1 MRICYLCSRTNLTNR
16 FSMNTEAFEKELRKE
31 NYADNT
37 IIAYRYAVKEYFGL
51 FEAIGKE
58 TLLQYK
64 AQLIERQKPKTVNLR
79 IRGINKYLEFLGRPD
94 LKIKTVKTPKSS
106 FLDHVI
112 SDEDYL
118 FFKNRLQEEEDRRW
132 YFIVW
137 TLAATGARISELVQ
151 IKKEHVR
158 AGYYDIY
165 SKGGKIRRIYLPI
178 RLREEQL
185 AWIGQESGYL
195 FVNKHGAQIT
205 PRGIADRLKKLALKY
220 GINPDVVHPHSFR
233 HLFALNFLAKSSDLA
248 LLADLLGHDSM
259 DTTRI
264 YLQRSS
270 QEQKK
275 LIDRFVD
282 W

>member
-1 MRICYLCSRTNLTNR
+1 MHTNELTNR
-16 FSMNTEAFEKELRKE
+16 FSMNTDGFEKELRKE

-37 IIAYRYAVKEYFGL
+37 IIAYKYTVREYHAL
-51 FEAIGKE
+51 YDVIGKE
-58 TLLQYK
+58 KLLQFKIY
-64 AQLIERQKPKTVNLR
+64 LLENYKPKTVNLR
-79 IRGINKYLEFLGRPD
+79 IRGINKYLEFLGCPD
-94 LKIKTVKTPKSS
+94 LKIKMVKIPKSS

-112 SDEDYL
+112 SNEDYL
-118 FFKNRLQEEEDRRW
+118 FFKSKLRIEKDLRW

-165 SKGGKIRRIYLPI
+165 SKGGRIRRIYLPI
-178 RLREEQL
+178 RLREEL
-185 AWIGQESGYL
+185 LTWIGQESGFL
-195 FVNKHGAQIT
+195 FVNRYGMPIT
-205 PRGIADRLKKLALKY
+205 PRGIADRLKELAMKY

-233 HLFALNFLAKSSDLA
+233 HLFALNFLTKSSDLA
-248 LLADLLGHDSM
+248 LLADLLGHESI

-270 QEQKK
+270 REQKK
-275 LIDRFVD
+275 IIDRVVD

>member
-1 MRICYLCSRTNLTNR
+1 
-16 FSMNTEAFEKELRKE
+16 MNTDAFEKELRKE

-37 IIAYRYAVKEYFGL
+37 IIAYTYAVKVYFSMYKTI
-51 FEAIGKE
+51 EKE
-58 TLLQYK
+58 NLLK
-64 AQLIERQKPKTVNLR
+64 FRARLIDDRMPKTVNLR
-79 IRGINKYLEFLGRPD
+79 IRGLNKYLEFVGQPD
-94 LKIKTVKTPKSS
+94 LKIKMVKTPKSS

-112 SDEDYL
+112 SNEDYL

-137 TLAATGARISELVQ
+137 TLAATGARISELVK

-158 AGYYDIY
+158 IGHYDIY
-165 SKGGKIRRIYLPI
+165 SKGGKIRRIYLPT

-195 FVNKHGAQIT
+195 FVNQHGVQIT
-205 PRGIADRLKKLALKY
+205 PRGVADRLKKLALKH
-220 GINPDVVHPHSFR
+220 GINPEVVHPHSFR
-233 HLFALNFLAKSSDLA
+233 HLFALNFLAKSSNLA

-270 QEQKK
+270 REQKK

>member
-1 MRICYLCSRTNLTNR
+1 
-16 FSMNTEAFEKELRKE
+16 MNTDAFKKELRKE
-31 NYADNT
+31 NYAENT
-37 IIAYRYAVKEYFGL
+37 IIAYTYAVKVYFSM
-51 FEAIGKE
+51 FNTIEKE
-58 TLLQYK
+58 NLLLYK
-64 AQLIERQKPKTVNLR
+64 THLIERRMPKTVNLR
-79 IRGINKYLEFLGRPD
+79 IRGINKYLEFIGLSD
-94 LKIKTVKTPKSS
+94 MKIKMVKTPKSS
-106 FLDHVI
+106 FLEHVI
-112 SDEDYL
+112 SNEDYL
-118 FFKNRLQEEEDRRW
+118 FFKDKLEGEKDRRW

-151 IKKEHVR
+151 IKKEHVH

-165 SKGGKIRRIYLPI
+165 SKGGRIRRIYLPI

-195 FVNKHGAQIT
+195 FVNRYGTRIT
-205 PRGIADRLKKLALKY
+205 PRGIADQLKRLALKY

-259 DTTRI
+259 DTTRM

-270 QEQKK
+270 REQKK
-275 LIDRFVD
+275 IIDRVVD

>member
-1 MRICYLCSRTNLTNR
+1 MDTS
-16 FSMNTEAFEKELRKE
+16 AFEKELRKE

-37 IIAYRYAVKEYFGL
+37 VVAYRFAVKEYCSL
-51 FEAIGKE
+51 YPALNKE
-58 TLLQYK
+58 NLLQYK
-64 AQLIERQKPKTVNLR
+64 AYLLESHNPKTVNLR
-79 IRGINKYLEFLGRPD
+79 IRGINKYLEYMGCTD

-112 SDEDYL
+112 SNEDYL
-118 FFKNRLQEEEDRRW
+118 YYKDKLQGEQDLRW

-158 AGYYDIY
+158 TGYYDIY
-165 SKGGKIRRIYLPI
+165 SKGGRIRRIYLPI
-178 RLREEQL
+178 KLRNDL
-185 AWIGQESGYL
+185 LDWIGQESGFL
-195 FVNKHGAQIT
+195 FVNRYGNRIT
-205 PRGIADRLKKLALKY
+205 PRGIADRLKELALKY
-220 GINPDVVHPHSFR
+220 GINPVVVHPHSFR
-233 HLFALNFLAKSSDLA
+233 HLFALNFLAKSNDLA
-248 LLADLLGHDSM
+248 LLADLLGHESM

-270 QEQKK
+270 REQKK
-275 LIDRFVD
+275 FIDKVVD

>member
-1 MRICYLCSRTNLTNR
+1 
-16 FSMNTEAFEKELRKE
+16 MNTDAFEKELRRE

-37 IIAYRYAVKEYFGL
+37 IVAYSYAVKAYFNL
-51 FEAIGKE
+51 YETIEKE
-58 TLLQYK
+58 NLLQFRTR
-64 AQLIERQKPKTVNLR
+64 LIESRMPKTVNLR
-79 IRGINKYLEFLGRPD
+79 IRGINKYLEFVGRPD
-94 LKIKTVKTPKSS
+94 LRIKMVKTAKSS

-112 SDEDYL
+112 SNEDYM
-118 FFKNRLQEEEDRRW
+118 FFKDKLQGEEDRRW

-195 FVNKHGAQIT
+195 FVNKHGVQIT
-205 PRGIADRLKKLALKY
+205 PRGVAYRLKKLALKY

-270 QEQKK
+270 REQKK
-275 LIDRFVD
+275 LVDSFVD

>member
-1 MRICYLCSRTNLTNR
+1 
-16 FSMNTEAFEKELRKE
+16 MNTEAFEKELRKE

-37 IIAYRYAVKEYFGL
+37 IIAYRYAVKEYFSL
-51 FEAIGKE
+51 FRATGKE
-58 TLLQYK
+58 NLLQYK
-64 AQLIERQKPKTVNLR
+64 AYLIERQRPKTVNLR

-112 SDEDYL
+112 SNEDYM
-118 FFKNRLQEEEDRRW
+118 FFKDKLQGEEDRRW

-165 SKGGKIRRIYLPI
+165 SKGGRIRRIYLPI

-195 FVNKHGAQIT
+195 FVNKHGVQIT
-205 PRGIADRLKKLALKY
+205 PRGVAYRLKKLALKY

-270 QEQKK
+270 REQKK
-275 LIDRFVD
+275 LVDSFVD

>member
-1 MRICYLCSRTNLTNR
+1 
-16 FSMNTEAFEKELRKE
+16 MNTEAFEKELRKE

-37 IIAYRYAVKEYFGL
+37 IIAYRYAVKEYFSL
-51 FEAIGKE
+51 FRALGKE
-58 TLLQYK
+58 NLLQYK
-64 AQLIERQKPKTVNLR
+64 AYLIDRQSPKTVNLR
-79 IRGINKYLEFLGRPD
+79 IRGINKYLEFLDRPD

-112 SDEDYL
+112 SNEDYL
-118 FFKNRLQEEEDRRW
+118 FFKSKLRGEKDPRW

-165 SKGGKIRRIYLPI
+165 SKGGRFRRIYLPI
-178 RLREEQL
+178 RLREEL
-185 AWIGQESGYL
+185 YDWIDEESGYL
-195 FVNKHGAQIT
+195 FVNRFGDQIT
-205 PRGIADRLKKLALKY
+205 PRGIAVRIKEMARKY
-220 GINPDVVHPHSFR
+220 GINPEVVHPHSFR
-233 HLFALNFLAKSSDLA
+233 HLFALNFLSKSNDLA
-248 LLADLLGHDSM
+248 LLADLLGHESM

-270 QEQKK
+270 REQKK
-275 LIDRFVD
+275 LIDRVVD

>member
-1 MRICYLCSRTNLTNR
+1 
-16 FSMNTEAFEKELRKE
+16 MNTEAFEKELRKE

-112 SDEDYL
+112 SNEDYL
-118 FFKNRLQEEEDRRW
+118 IFKNRLQEEEDRRW